1 MASIGG
7 KLTRHDKSTG
17 VLDHDVIPGMEMGK
31 PSLKVVAHLSDGR
44 LIKGHTDAVA
54 STDLDALLKR
64 AAIFMPAEI
73 TIRSIDKGQT
83 MTIPLA
89 SLKALYFVKSFEG
102 LGQYKEI
109 KFFEGHPP
117 IEGLW
122 VRMKFRD
129 EECTEGVLRNSHHF
143 LVDPGFLLKPPDP
156 ESNNEIVYVVKN
168 ALIEFQVLGVK
179 HTY

>member
-1 MASIGG
+1 MA
-7 KLTRHDKSTG
+7 
-17 VLDHDVIPGMEMGK
+17 K

-54 STDLDALLKR
+54 ASDLDALLTR
-64 AAIFMPAEI
+64 HSISMPEEVQVRTVETGEI
-73 TIRSIDKGQT
+73 LSL
-83 MTIPLA
+83 PLM
-89 SLKALYFVKSFEG
+89 SLKALFFVKSFHGKG
-102 LGQYKEI
+102 LYKEI
-109 KFFEGHPP
+109 KFFEGHPT

-129 EECTEGVLRNSHHF
+129 EECTEGVVRNSHQF

-156 ESNNEIVYVVKN
+156 ESNNQIVYVVKR
-168 ALIEFQVLGVK
+168 ALIEFQVLGVR